1 MCATTIC
8 CSASVRSFICLQI
21 AMRSRAV
28 RSEKPRASSSFLVGG
43 FTFGMERRQYSA
55 DIQNGA
61 SCVLEDPC
69 RSTRQITVVFA
80 TPSFGS
86 TIINV
91 ACYASGRLNG
101 LAQHAIECLVVG
113 DPGRSDRAK
122 QHTSPY
128 PIFRHQVDKR
138 VPSPALPAKPHGKP
152 SHRRDAGERAR
163 RHREHPGRDVITY
176 A

>member
-21 AMRSRAV
+21 AIRSRAV

-113 DPGRSDRAK
+113 IREGQIERNSIRR
-122 QHTSPY
+122 HTPSFGARWTNVYPRRPY
-128 PIFRHQVDKR
+128 R
-138 VPSPALPAKPHGKP
+138 PSPTASRRIDDTPA
-152 SHRRDAGERAR
+152 
-163 RHREHPGRDVITY
+163 REQDGTVSIRGAT
-176 A
+176 